1 MGSLAGRWTRRVL
14 AIGPWLV
21 LPAVAIVI
29 AARWE
34 AWPRV
39 YPVHWGLLQ
48 GADRF
53 TELSTRSVAS
63 PLLVAVALL
72 AWLELVRAH
81 ILRHADPAFDGGRS
95 LRIVAS
101 GLRAVQWTMAVMCG
115 ALALPSLSPAP
126 SVIAWGVALTLV
138 PVSLI
143 FGDARRA
150 APPAVRHPP
159 PDGWL
164 YVPRA
169 IGVGFAISRGHPAAL
184 RAWILVLGPP
194 LAILAL
200 SRLFLA

>member
-95 LRIVAS
+95 LRIVHC
-101 GLRAVQWTMAVMCG
+101 T
-115 ALALPSLSPAP
+115 
-126 SVIAWGVALTLV
+126 
-138 PVSLI
+138 
-143 FGDARRA
+143 ARN
-150 APPAVRHPP
+150 PP